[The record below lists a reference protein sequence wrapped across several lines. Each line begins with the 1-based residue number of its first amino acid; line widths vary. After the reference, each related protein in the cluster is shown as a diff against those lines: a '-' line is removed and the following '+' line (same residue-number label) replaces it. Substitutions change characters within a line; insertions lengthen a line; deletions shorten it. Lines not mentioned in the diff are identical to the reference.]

1 MKEEFEDWNEPNRY
15 LHGTSLATINKANK
29 IIEDYQAQGYVLS
42 LRQLYY
48 RMVTYN
54 LIPNTHNSYKHLGKV
69 LSRARTMG
77 LVDWDALEDRVR
89 GVHSFGNSA
98 SPETAGKYSETIH
111 EKYVEWIW
119 RDQNAYVL
127 FMYEKDA
134 LSGVMERVCGKWRVP
149 IFACRG
155 YNSTTEAFELGKRL
169 SYYRDQGKEIHVFHL
184 GDHDPSGQDMTR
196 DNEYRIGVY
205 MRDPDFQL
213 KRIALNMDQIRK
225 YNPPPQ
231 PNKKKDSREPGYAAT
246 HGEHSWEVDALEPS
260 VLSEIV
266 DAAVE
271 PLCDKEKFDAAIK
284 RELEQRARIEFVG
297 KYFNRAEELLYKEQI
312 V

>member
-1 MKEEFEDWNEPNRY
+1 MKEAFEDWDAPNKY
-15 LHGTSLATINKANK
+15 LQGTSLQTIHKANQ

-48 RMVTYN
+48 RMVTMN
-54 LIPNTHNSYKHLGKV
+54 LIVNTHNSYKHLGHV

-89 GVHSFGNSA
+89 GVRGFGSEVSAENYMNEIHS
-98 SPETAGKYSETIH
+98 EYK
-111 EKYVEWIW
+111 EWIW

-169 SYYRDQGKEIHVFHL
+169 SYFRGMGKEIHVFHL

-205 MRDPDFQL
+205 MRDRDFRL
-213 KRIALNMDQIRK
+213 TRIALNRDQITK

-271 PLCDKEKFDAAIK
+271 PVCDKEKFDAAIE
-284 RELEQRARIEFVG
+284 RENVARARIEIVG
-297 KYFNRAEELLYKEQI
+297 KYFPVAEQLLYKEQI
-312 V
+312 Q

>member
-1 MKEEFEDWNEPNRY
+1 MKEAFEDWNAPNKY
-15 LHGTSLATINKANK
+15 LHGTSLATIQKANA
-29 IIEDYQAQGYVLS
+29 IIADYQAQGYVLS

-48 RMVTYN
+48 RMVTKN
-54 LIPNTHNSYKHLGKV
+54 LITNTHNSYKHLGKV

-89 GVHSFGNSA
+89 GVRGFGNEF
-98 SPETAGKYSETIH
+98 SPENYMAEIH
-111 EKYVEWIW
+111 ADYKEWIW
-119 RDQNAYVL
+119 SDQDAYVL

-155 YNSTTEAFELGKRL
+155 YNSTTETFELGKRL
-169 SYYRDQGKEIHVFHL
+169 SYYRSIGKEIHVFHL

-205 MRDPDFQL
+205 MRDPDFKL

-231 PNKKKDSREPGYAAT
+231 PNKKSDSREFSYSLV
-246 HGEHSWEVDALEPS
+246 HGEHSWEVDALEPAT
-260 VLSEIV
+260 LSEIV

-271 PLCDKEKFDAAIK
+271 PLCDMEKFDAAIE
-284 RELEQRARIEFVG
+284 RENAAKARIETIG
-297 KYFNRAEELLYKEQI
+297 KYFERAEELLNKEHI
-312 V
+312 I